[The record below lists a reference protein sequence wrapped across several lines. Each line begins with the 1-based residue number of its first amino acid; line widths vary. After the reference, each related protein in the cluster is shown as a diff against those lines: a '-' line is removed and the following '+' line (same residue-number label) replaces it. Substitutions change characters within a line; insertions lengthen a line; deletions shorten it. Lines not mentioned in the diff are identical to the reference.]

1 MTTVRQAASVSLVP
15 WLCRSIL
22 DLAADEACEG
32 WISEGEI
39 LQEDFFFFVL
49 WSFSSG
55 SLVKVSFAFHMGESS
70 ETHTEISSSF
80 GNLRE
85 RSNLQFV

>member
-1 MTTVRQAASVSLVP
+1 MWLIGNNRMTTVRQAASVSLVL
-15 WLCRSIL
+15 WLCGSIL

-49 WSFSSG
+49 WSFFSG

-70 ETHTEISSSF
+70 ETHTKKSAPVL
-80 GNLRE
+80 GL
-85 RSNLQFV
+85 